1 MHSGILL
8 SLSWK
13 NLRRH
18 RRRSLGSVAVAVVS
32 VLALCVLFGYVSAN
46 LHLTRD
52 AFMRWGARGHL
63 IIERPSSTLAQT
75 LETGAKNPIDPAMQR
90 KIDGILSTES
100 SILAVARVLEL
111 SGMATTARVTTVF
124 SGIGEDV
131 DSVRKIKGQAYEFD
145 VVAGRPLWMT
155 PAPDD
160 VVLGQGLAAVLGCDV
175 PSAGFA
181 PLRAGESPAKRSF
194 SCPRD
199 PLQLSV
205 IAEGTSHPNV
215 SYRRPAG
222 VMDWGIREVNDRL
235 VVLPLSAAQQLLD
248 TRSVSAY
255 HIMLRG
261 DDDMSDTQ
269 QRLVTAFRRA
279 GIDAQ
284 IFRWSDRASFY
295 WQVRGILMTFF
306 AFMLSVAIIVAFASL
321 LNSSYMNF
329 MHRKRELAS
338 LRCLGYTRR
347 FLLAL
352 AALENA
358 WLALIAGV
366 SGVLAAIAVTALV
379 RSAGWMWTPPGSSNA
394 VPITVE
400 WVPVVYVCSVAVL
413 VLLAALAAI
422 IPMRRILA
430 VPIRVVLADK

>member
-1 MHSGILL
+1 
-8 SLSWK
+8 
-13 NLRRH
+13 
-18 RRRSLGSVAVAVVS
+18 
-32 VLALCVLFGYVSAN
+32 
-46 LHLTRD
+46 
-52 AFMRWGARGHL
+52 
-63 IIERPSSTLAQT
+63 
-75 LETGAKNPIDPAMQR
+75 
-90 KIDGILSTES
+90 
-100 SILAVARVLEL
+100 VLEL
-111 SGMATTARVTTVF
+111 SGMVTTARVTTVF
-124 SGIGEDV
+124 SGMGEEV
-131 DSVRKIKGQAYEFD
+131 GSVRKIKGPAYEFD

-155 PAPDD
+155 PAQND
-160 VVLGQGLAAVLGCDV
+160 VVLGQGLAAVLGCEV
-175 PSAGFA
+175 PPAGFA
-181 PLRAGESPAKRSF
+181 PLRSGESPAKRPF
-194 SCPRD
+194 SCPPD

-205 IAEGTSHPNV
+205 IAEGTSHPNIA
-215 SYRRPAG
+215 YKRPVG

-235 VVLPLSAAQQLLD
+235 VVLPLAAAQQLLD

-255 HIMLRG
+255 HIMLRS
-261 DDDMSDTQ
+261 DDEMTGAQ
-269 QRLVTAFRRA
+269 QRLAAAFRTA
-279 GIDAQ
+279 GIDAR

-306 AFMLSVAIIVAFASL
+306 VFMLSVAMIVAFASL

-358 WLALIAGV
+358 WLALIAGTL
-366 SGVLAAIAVTALV
+366 GVLAAMAATAWV

-400 WVPVVYVCSVAVL
+400 WVPTVYFGSVAVL
-413 VLLAALAAI
+413 VLLAAFAAI